1 MTNELTKALPELTP
15 LIITHGLSFTGAALI
30 LLAGLWFSGRADKWV
45 VALVRRSPH
54 IDDMLQGF
62 FGNIARYVVLI
73 TTILAV
79 LGQFGIQTTSLIA
92 VLGAAGLAVGLAL
105 QGTLSNVAAGVML
118 LIFRPFRAG
127 HFVEVGGIAGTVK
140 ELSLFTTELATADN
154 VQIIVPNSQVWGQAV
169 RNYSFHAT
177 RRVDIIF
184 GISYGDDIGKAMAAI
199 RAVIDADPRC
209 RKDPAP
215 LIAVTALSASSVD
228 IVLRV
233 WTRTEDY
240 WPVKFDT
247 TRAVKERL
255 DAEGITI
262 PFPTQTVYNY
272 GDMGLPS
279 SRKE

>member
-1 MTNELTKALPELTP
+1 MTNELTKALPELMP

-62 FGNIARYVVLI
+62 FGSIARYVVLI

-184 GISYGDDIGKAMAAI
+184 RISYGDDIGKAMAAI

-215 LIAVTALSASSVD
+215 LIAVTALNASSVD

-247 TRAVKERL
+247 TRAVKERF

>member
-215 LIAVTALSASSVD
+215 LIAVTALNASSVD

-247 TRAVKERL
+247 TRAVKERF

-272 GDMGLPS
+272 GDMGLPTF
-279 SRKE
+279 RKE